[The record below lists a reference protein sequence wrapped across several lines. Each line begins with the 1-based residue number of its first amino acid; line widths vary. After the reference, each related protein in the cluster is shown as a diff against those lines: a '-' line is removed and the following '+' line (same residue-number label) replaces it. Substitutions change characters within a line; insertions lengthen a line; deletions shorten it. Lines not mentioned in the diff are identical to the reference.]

1 MSNGLLN
8 VGTRA
13 LLVNQTALQ
22 TVGNNIAN
30 VNTVGY
36 SRQSVVT
43 QAVQGQYTGAGY
55 IGKGVELI
63 TIERA
68 FSSVLTQQ
76 AQLTRSVASAD
87 TARASQMM
95 TLEDLFPSGANGL
108 GSAVN
113 DLLNGFS
120 DVATS
125 PSDMTAR
132 SVVLQRAD
140 DMATRF
146 RDMSSKLDDLA
157 YGTKRQ
163 LADSVTAINTLGTR
177 IASLNEQIARAQ
189 GTGQSPNDLL
199 DARDQMLTE
208 LSSYVQVTTVPAR
221 DGTLGVFIGSQPLVL
236 ATRANTVTLTNDAF
250 GDPSQLKLSI
260 NNGGL
265 VTEVDETTLT
275 GGAVAGLL
283 RFNNNDLSTARNLVG
298 RMAVA
303 LEQTVN
309 AQHRLGVD
317 LNGNTGADFF
327 VAQTLPQ
334 ALPALANTSGAQL
347 GASVADPSA
356 LVASNYELRVGAAG
370 ALSVIRLSDG
380 QVSSFAGPLPVTVD
394 GLTFNVDSGTPVQGD
409 RFMFKPFSAAA
420 SELKTAF
427 TTAASLAVASP
438 VEARAG
444 TANTGTLTV
453 QGVAATQANANL
465 TSSVTLTFTAAG
477 TFDVVGAGTGNPTG
491 VAYTPGQTISYNG
504 WDLALKGVPQVGDTI
519 TVQMGTSGYT
529 SRDGGNATAMMN
541 IRDLTMFDGATVAD
555 GYAGVMAQIGILSQ
569 GAQYAATVSGSIA
582 TNAASNKAAVS
593 GVNLDEEASKLLMY
607 QQAYQ
612 ASAKMIQISQ
622 TIFDS
627 LLSGLGR

>member
-68 FSSVLTQQ
+68 FSSFLTQQ